1 MTYQALPT
9 VTTGETWTATQHNTY
24 VRDNFSALFPY
35 TKQGNI
41 AYATSSTEL
50 TVPTNAAGIKIM
62 KSVSGVPAWVDPPSR
77 SFCFITK
84 NNQNVEDG
92 SEDISFSTE
101 VFDNFS
107 MWSSGSPTSI
117 SLPSAGIYRFV
128 GTVVWASNNDG
139 RRAVILNDGSNIY
152 MDSRMSISG
161 LYSVN
166 SFSYVYY
173 TSTSKTVKITV
184 VQNSGVTLATD
195 CSLMVTYLGDI

>member
-9 VTTGETWTATQHNTY
+9 VTTGETWTAAQHNTY

-41 AYATSSTEL
+41 AYAASASEL

-92 SEDISFSTE
+92 SENISFSTE
-101 VFDNFS
+101 VFDNFN
-107 MWSSGSPTSI
+107 MWSSGSPTNI

-128 GTVVWASNNDG
+128 GTMVWASNNDG

-152 MDSRMSISG
+152 IDSRLAISG
-161 LYSVN
+161 LYTVN

-173 TSTSKTVKITV
+173 TSTAKTVNIIA

-195 CSLMVTYLGDI
+195 CSLMVTYLGDV